1 VLYKIQFPEL
11 SSLVNQRL
19 PKRSIGI
26 LHFQCERLFV
36 FLSRQVQCRNIVQ
49 IDNRHDRWPMQ
60 LALTG
65 LSQQNTFRTR
75 HSRSILCG
83 DVQRQRGWRSLAAPL
98 SVETPWMWA
107 QYHCDLQRSKGVRL
121 IINDDYTHKYI
132 IHVLNQFDQDIHS
145 RQRQTD
151 EQFTYS
157 NCFHR
162 SYSQQVREKE
172 SNSHESIQESA

>member
-1 VLYKIQFPEL
+1 V
-11 SSLVNQRL
+11 
-19 PKRSIGI
+19 
-26 LHFQCERLFV
+26 
-36 FLSRQVQCRNIVQ
+36 
-49 IDNRHDRWPMQ
+49 
-60 LALTG
+60 
-65 LSQQNTFRTR
+65 
-75 HSRSILCG
+75 G
-83 DVQRQRGWRSLAAPL
+83 DVPREPLGVGLKIVFVAAIP
-98 SVETPWMWA
+98 EGRMWVPQA
-107 QYHCDLQRSKGVRL
+107 VGVGRCDLQRSKGVKL

>member
-1 VLYKIQFPEL
+1 MSSITSDRFPNISEEDRKYL
-11 SSLVNQRL
+11 EACLKEGSEVTDLLEEDVASMDTNAPTTEGSDGRRK
-19 PKRSIGI
+19 KRSM
-26 LHFQCERLFV
+26 
-36 FLSRQVQCRNIVQ
+36 SRDDI
-49 IDNRHDRWPMQ
+49 
-60 LALTG
+60 
-65 LSQQNTFRTR
+65 
-75 HSRSILCG
+75 
-83 DVQRQRGWRSLAAPL
+83 
-98 SVETPWMWA
+98 E
-107 QYHCDLQRSKGVRL
+107 QYVCDLQRSKGVKL